1 VDAWRDL
8 AAELEQQL
16 RERDPGAR
24 VHATVAPSGLL
35 QLVVRTDPTQLAAAQ
50 ALARRYEERART
62 VCERCGGAVGAAG
75 PVPWS
80 PSSAPT
86 ARPERERD
94 GREHP
99 DRPPAWSRKAMP
111 RALVERDVQVLGGHH
126 PKR

>member
-8 AAELEQQL
+8 AAELEHQL

-35 QLVVRTDPTQLAAAQ
+35 QLVVRTDPTQLAAAR

-62 VCERCGGAVGAAG
+62 PRPAAG
-75 PVPWS
+75 LV
-80 PSSAPT
+80 
-86 ARPERERD
+86 EE
-94 GREHP
+94 
-99 DRPPAWSRKAMP
+99 AMP
-111 RALVERDVQVLGGHH
+111 RAPVERDVQVLGGHH